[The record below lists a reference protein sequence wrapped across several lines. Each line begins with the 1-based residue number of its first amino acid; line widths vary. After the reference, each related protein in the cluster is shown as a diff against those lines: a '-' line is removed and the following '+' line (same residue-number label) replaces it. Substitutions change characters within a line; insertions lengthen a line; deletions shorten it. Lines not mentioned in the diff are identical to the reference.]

1 MLVCKGLKMPD
12 GHYELEYDIDPG
24 EARFETGVEGIRYD
38 FNLGARVSIDKSLLP
53 NNKFEIKY
61 VDRDT
66 GLLIQPRPHEFAD
79 RVVAEAEKVYHI
91 HYSVEVMK
99 NGETIFTHIFN
110 LENKNV
116 HIEMMNTKGMG
127 DAICFMPY
135 VEEFRKRHKC
145 HVFVT
150 IPSKFADIFRPVFKD
165 ITFLSGE
172 SADLNG
178 RFVDDVWQDLPKDIY
193 ATYYYEVGYPAMPA
207 MQKTDLRMTG
217 MMRNGANILGLD
229 CLTEFKPRLA
239 ASQNPKPENVIKDD
253 YVCISLKG
261 TQPCKSWHNPQ
272 GWAMVVR
279 FLRDKGYRVLC
290 IDGDDVSK
298 EDGYREIMQEGCEDF
313 TGYRPLQDRVD
324 LLCGAKFFI
333 GMASGLSWL
342 AWACGRKVVMISG
355 FSLPYSEFY
364 TPYRVI
370 NTEVCHG
377 CWNDMRYPYQP
388 YLYTKCPLHQG
399 TDRQFECS
407 KAITGEMVLEK
418 VEELIR
424 TL

>member
-1 MLVCKGLKMPD
+1 M
-12 GHYELEYDIDPG
+12 
-24 EARFETGVEGIRYD
+24 
-38 FNLGARVSIDKSLLP
+38 
-53 NNKFEIKY
+53 
-61 VDRDT
+61 
-66 GLLIQPRPHEFAD
+66 
-79 RVVAEAEKVYHI
+79 
-91 HYSVEVMK
+91 
-99 NGETIFTHIFN
+99 
-110 LENKNV
+110 
-116 HIEMMNTKGMG
+116 
-127 DAICFMPY
+127 
-135 VEEFRKRHKC
+135 
-145 HVFVT
+145 
-150 IPSKFADIFRPVFKD
+150 
-165 ITFLSGE
+165 
-172 SADLNG
+172 NG
-178 RFVDDVWQDLPKDIY
+178 RFVDDVWRDLPKDIY

-229 CLTEFKPRLA
+229 CLAEFKPRLA
-239 ASQNPKPENVIKDD
+239 ASQNPKPENVIRDA

-261 TQPCKSWHNPQ
+261 TQPCKSWHNPE
-272 GWAMVVR
+272 GWGKVVR
-279 FLRDKGYRVLC
+279 FLKDKGYRVLC
-290 IDGDDVSK
+290 IDGDDVSN
-298 EDGYREIMQEGCEDF
+298 EVGYREIMQAGCEDF

-342 AWACGRKVVMISG
+342 AWACGKKVVMISG

-418 VEELIR
+418 IEELIR